1 MNLLSSIYTKPNT
14 CIFFLLVFSIL
25 EVGIYSVWVQDT
37 ESINTKWSYQMS
49 SLSSLKLVSATKPQ
63 SVAPIITR
71 RSNLSSQLA
80 HQIELARAL
89 SENRQYIPTRMKTI
103 KDKASG
109 ERRTVETN
117 IRLKPMWFTLDNKV
131 YIQIKYS
138 NRVLELAKGKN
149 SAEISSPTELINGLT
164 LIKQVV
170 DGGQLD
176 TQIEQIS
183 KSVRA
188 RFVK

>member
-1 MNLLSSIYTKPNT
+1 
-14 CIFFLLVFSIL
+14 
-25 EVGIYSVWVQDT
+25 
-37 ESINTKWSYQMS
+37 MS

-63 SVAPIITR
+63 SVAPIINR
-71 RSNLSSQLA
+71 RNNLSKQLM
-80 HQIELARAL
+80 HQIELAKAL
-89 SENRQYIPTRMKTI
+89 SENREYIPTRMKTI

-149 SAEISSPTELINGLT
+149 SAEIASPTELINALGV
-164 LIKQVV
+164 IKQAV

-183 KSVRA
+183 KTVRA
-188 RFVK
+188 RFIK

>member
-1 MNLLSSIYTKPNT
+1 
-14 CIFFLLVFSIL
+14 
-25 EVGIYSVWVQDT
+25 
-37 ESINTKWSYQMS
+37 MS

-89 SENRQYIPTRMKTI
+89 SENREYIPTRMKTI
-103 KDKASG
+103 KDKAIG

-149 SAEISSPTELINGLT
+149 SAEIASATELINALGV
-164 LIKQVV
+164 IKQAV
-170 DGGQLD
+170 DGGLLD
-176 TQIEQIS
+176 SQIEQIS

>member
-1 MNLLSSIYTKPNT
+1 MEIPL
-14 CIFFLLVFSIL
+14 F
-25 EVGIYSVWVQDT
+25 WVQY
-37 ESINTKWSYQMS
+37 SYFINNKWSYQMS
-49 SLSSLKLVSATKPQ
+49 SLSSLKLVSATKPKA
-63 SVAPIITR
+63 VAPIINR
-71 RSNLSSQLA
+71 RNNLSTQLM
-80 HQIELARAL
+80 HQIELAKAL
-89 SENRQYIPTRMKTI
+89 SENREYIPTRMKTI
-103 KDKASG
+103 KDKVSG

-138 NRVLELAKGKN
+138 SKVLELAKGKN

-164 LIKQVV
+164 LIKQAV

-176 TQIEQIS
+176 NQIELIS

>member
-1 MNLLSSIYTKPNT
+1 
-14 CIFFLLVFSIL
+14 
-25 EVGIYSVWVQDT
+25 
-37 ESINTKWSYQMS
+37 MS

-71 RSNLSSQLA
+71 RSNLSTQLA

-89 SENRQYIPTRMKTI
+89 SENREYIPTRKKTI

-149 SAEISSPTELINGLT
+149 SAEIASATELINALGV
-164 LIKQVV
+164 IKQAV
-170 DGGQLD
+170 DGGLLD

>member
-1 MNLLSSIYTKPNT
+1 
-14 CIFFLLVFSIL
+14 
-25 EVGIYSVWVQDT
+25 
-37 ESINTKWSYQMS
+37 MS
-49 SLSSLKLVSATKPQ
+49 SLSSLKLVSTTKPQ
-63 SVAPIITR
+63 SVAPIINR
-71 RSNLSSQLA
+71 RNNLSTQLI
-80 HQIELARAL
+80 HQIELAKAL
-89 SENRQYIPTRMKTI
+89 SENREYIPTRMKTI

-109 ERRTVETN
+109 ERRMIEAN

-138 NRVLELAKGKN
+138 NKVLELAKGKN
-149 SAEISSPTELINGLT
+149 SAEISSPTELINALNV
-164 LIKQVV
+164 IKQAV

-176 TQIEQIS
+176 SQIEQIS

>member
-138 NRVLELAKGKN
+138 NRVIELAKGKN
-149 SAEISSPTELINGLT
+149 SAEIASPTELINALGV
-164 LIKQVV
+164 IKQAV
-170 DGGQLD
+170 DGGLLD
-176 TQIEQIS
+176 SQIEQIS

>member
-164 LIKQVV
+164 LIKQAV

>member
-1 MNLLSSIYTKPNT
+1 
-14 CIFFLLVFSIL
+14 
-25 EVGIYSVWVQDT
+25 
-37 ESINTKWSYQMS
+37 MS

-71 RSNLSSQLA
+71 RSNLSTQLM
-80 HQIELARAL
+80 HQIELAKAL

-149 SAEISSPTELINGLT
+149 SAEIASATELINALGV
-164 LIKQVV
+164 IKQAV

-176 TQIEQIS
+176 SQIEQIS